1 VEQGRVLVGESAVIL
16 SLSLYDN
23 TSQLRSLDK
32 YLREPEAFGPRYSRH
47 VELFEGIMPRLFA
60 VKSRGQ

>member
-1 VEQGRVLVGESAVIL
+1 VEQERVLVRESAAIL

-32 YLREPEAFGPRYSRH
+32 YLPEPEAFDPRYSRH
-47 VELFEGIMPRLFA
+47 VESFEEIMPSLFA

>member
-23 TSQLRSLDK
+23 TSQLRSLDE
-32 YLREPEAFGPRYSRH
+32 YLPEPEAFGPRYSRH
-47 VELFEGIMPRLFA
+47 VESFEEIMPRLFA
-60 VKSRGQ
+60 VKSKGQ